1 MILFTYY
8 LSKTN
13 NDFSTREPVDGTQLC
28 FMDRVKI
35 LDFANMHL
43 TSVNTFFP
51 RSLVIKVI
59 EVILFPEIFNP
70 LVNT

>member
-13 NDFSTREPVDGTQLC
+13 NDFSACEPVDGPQLC
-28 FMDRVKI
+28 FIGRVKI

-43 TSVNTFFP
+43 TSVKTFFP

-59 EVILFPEIFNP
+59 KVICFPEIFNP